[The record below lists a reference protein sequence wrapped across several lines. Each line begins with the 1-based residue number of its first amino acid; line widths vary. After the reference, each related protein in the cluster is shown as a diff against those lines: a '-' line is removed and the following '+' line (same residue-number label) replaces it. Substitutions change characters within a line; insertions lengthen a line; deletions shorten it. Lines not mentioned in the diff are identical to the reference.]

1 MGCCGQGRAALR
13 SAGSRLRLSAP
24 ASPPPPPATPG
35 PDAEEVRLAYLANAS
50 IRVRGTV
57 TRRTYAF
64 SGASAVQ
71 SVHPHDADAL
81 LRTGLFRSA

>member
-1 MGCCGQGRAALR
+1 MACCGQRRAAFR
-13 SAGSRLRLSAP
+13 SAGSRLRLQAV
-24 ASPPPPPATPG
+24 SPPPPPMPG
-35 PDAEEVRLAYLANAS
+35 PQAEEVRLAYLANAA
-50 IRVRGTV
+50 IRVRGTA

-64 SGASAVQ
+64 SSVSPVQ